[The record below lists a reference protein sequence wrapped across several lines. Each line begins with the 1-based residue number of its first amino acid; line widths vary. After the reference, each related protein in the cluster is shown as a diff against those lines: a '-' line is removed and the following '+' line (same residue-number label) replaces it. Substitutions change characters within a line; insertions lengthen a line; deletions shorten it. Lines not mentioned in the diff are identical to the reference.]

1 MINKKL
7 LVLSS
12 GILGFLAVSLGAFGA
27 HALKDK
33 VSAEQLSIFQTGVL
47 YHIIHAVVV
56 LVIAIAG
63 ENRFFK
69 AAIFMIT
76 GIVLFSFS
84 LYIYSITQ
92 IKLFAM
98 ITPMGGV
105 SFLAG
110 WLMIII
116 EGLKTRKLL

>member
-1 MINKKL
+1 MINKKV
-7 LVLSS
+7 LVISS
-12 GILGFLAVSLGAFGA
+12 GILGILAVSLGAFGA

-33 VSAEQLSIFQTGVL
+33 ISAERLSIFQTGVF
-47 YHIIHAVVV
+47 YHLIHAVVV
-56 LVIAIAG
+56 LVITIAG
-63 ENRFFK
+63 DNRFFK
-69 AAIFMIT
+69 SAIFMIT

-98 ITPMGGV
+98 ITPIGGV
-105 SFLAG
+105 SFLGG

-116 EGLKTRKLL
+116 EGLKTRN

>member
-1 MINKKL
+1 MINKKV
-7 LVLSS
+7 LVIAS

-27 HALKDK
+27 HSLKDRISSELL
-33 VSAEQLSIFQTGVL
+33 SAYQTGVF
-47 YHIIHAVVV
+47 YHLIHTVVV
-56 LVIAIAG
+56 LVIAIASD
-63 ENRFFK
+63 NRFFK

-84 LYIYSITQ
+84 LYVYSITQ
-92 IKLFAM
+92 IKFFAM
-98 ITPMGGV
+98 ITPIGGV
-105 SFLAG
+105 SLLVG

>member
-1 MINKKL
+1 MINKKV
-7 LVLSS
+7 LVIAS
-12 GILGFLAVSLGAFGA
+12 GLLGFLAVSLGAFGV

-33 VSAEQLSIFQTGVL
+33 ISAERLSIFQTGVI
-47 YHIIHAVVV
+47 YHLIHAVIV
-56 LVIAIAG
+56 LVIAFAG
-63 ENRFFK
+63 DNRFFK
-69 AAIFMIT
+69 SAIFMIT

-98 ITPMGGV
+98 ITPIGGV
-105 SFLAG
+105 GFLVG

>member
-1 MINKKL
+1 MINNKPL
-7 LVLSS
+7 IIVS
-12 GILGFLAVSLGAFGA
+12 GISGFLAVLLGAFGA
-27 HALKDK
+27 HILKDK
-33 VSAEQLSIFQTGVL
+33 ISAEFLSVFQTGIL
-47 YHIIHAVVV
+47 YHLIHTVVL
-56 LVIAIAG
+56 LVIAINAD
-63 ENRFFK
+63 NRFFK

-98 ITPMGGV
+98 ITPLGGI

-110 WLMIII
+110 WLLIII
-116 EGLKTRKLL
+116 EGLKTKK

>member
-1 MINKKL
+1 MIDNKPL
-7 LVLSS
+7 IIVS
-12 GILGFLAVSLGAFGA
+12 GISGFLAVSLGAFGA
-27 HALKDK
+27 HILKDK
-33 VSAEQLSIFQTGVL
+33 ISAELLSAFQTGIL
-47 YHIIHAVVV
+47 YHLIHTVVV
-56 LVIAIAG
+56 LVIAINAD
-63 ENRFFK
+63 NRFFK

-92 IKLFAM
+92 IKLFVM
-98 ITPMGGV
+98 ITPLGGI

-116 EGLKTRKLL
+116 EGMKTKN

>member
-1 MINKKL
+1 MISKK
-7 LVLSS
+7 VLIIIS
-12 GILGFLAVSLGAFGA
+12 GILGFLAVSFGAFGA

-33 VSAEQLSIFQTGVL
+33 ISAERLSIFQTGVL
-47 YHIIHAVVV
+47 YHLIHTVVV
-56 LVIAIAG
+56 LVITIAG
-63 ENRFFK
+63 DNRFVK
-69 AAIFMIT
+69 AAIFLIA

-84 LYIYSITQ
+84 LYFYSITQ

-98 ITPMGGV
+98 ITPVGGI

-116 EGLKTRKLL
+116 EALKTRK